1 MHCCLY
7 ITMLL
12 NFILEGPIRIFLSS
26 QVLKVA
32 RRKGMY
38 AFVMVSC
45 LFFIGALAI
54 GDMKLDNL
62 NILKLLL
69 GVTGKFLLTM
79 YFPIDGT
86 YIK

>member
-1 MHCCLY
+1 
-7 ITMLL
+7 MLL
-12 NFILEGPIRIFLSS
+12 NFILEGPIRILLSS
-26 QVLKVA
+26 QVLKIT

-45 LFFIGALAI
+45 LFFIAALAI
-54 GDMKLDNL
+54 GERNLENLDM
-62 NILKLLL
+62 LKLLL

>member
-1 MHCCLY
+1 MH
-7 ITMLL
+7 
-12 NFILEGPIRIFLSS
+12 
-26 QVLKVA
+26 
-32 RRKGMY
+32 

-54 GDMKLDNL
+54 GDMELDNL
-62 NILKLLL
+62 NILKLFL